1 MKRLLYILTAGL
13 LGVACSENEEV
24 FYSTDYP
31 VVKVEVETTTPNGL
45 EAEFVDLIAQIEA
58 EAAATAPIA
67 AGGSY
72 HLDFSRYNGGE
83 LTVCTTEGAEPIVGE
98 FDKVPASNK
107 LTLRYGEEAY
117 EATLYSYTTEEGAR
131 CVYFEIN
138 LTTYYKALYPAL
150 ENISFK
156 VVRKEYTTHLYD

>member
-1 MKRLLYILTAGL
+1 MKRLLYILTAAL
-13 LGVACSENEEV
+13 LGVACSENEAI

-31 VVKVEVETTTPNGL
+31 VVKVEIEATTPNGL
-45 EAEFVDLIAQIEA
+45 EAEQIDLIAQIEA
-58 EAAATAPIA
+58 EATASAPIA
-67 AGGSY
+67 VGGSY

-83 LTVCTTEGAEPIVGE
+83 LVVRTTESAEPIVGE

-117 EATLYSYTTEEGAR
+117 EATLYSYTTEEAR

-138 LTTYYKALYPAL
+138 LTTYYKALYPNL
-150 ENISFK
+150 ESISFK